1 MNSGLYGACA
11 GLMSRT
17 QALDTIAANI
27 ANSSSTGFRGQQ
39 DVFGTVLAEASSH
52 ERMSILN
59 RATNAFSQMVGT
71 QINDAQGVITP
82 TGNDLDV
89 AIKGSGYFKVK
100 TASGIVYTR
109 NGHFQMS
116 TDGKLTTDAGDP
128 VLGDGGEIALGKGK
142 ITISADG
149 TISCDNAI
157 SGRLSVVTFAAGT
170 TLENHGGA
178 NYSAPVTSE
187 VPAREATVEQGA
199 LEGSNVSPI
208 EGVVQLISAQ
218 RAAESMR
225 HAITLIDGEMD
236 KTAVQDLARVS

>member
-11 GLMSRT
+11 GLMART

-52 ERMSILN
+52 ARMSPLN
-59 RATNAFSQMVGT
+59 QATNAFSQMAGT
-71 QINDAQGVITP
+71 QTDDTQGVITP

-89 AIKGSGYFKVK
+89 AIKGAGYFKVQ
-100 TASGIVYTR
+100 TANGIVYTR
-109 NGHFQMS
+109 NGHFQIAAN
-116 TDGKLTTDAGDP
+116 GKLTTEAGDP
-128 VLGDGGEIALGKGK
+128 VLGDTGEITLGKGK

-149 TISCDNAI
+149 TISSDSAI
-157 SGRLSVVTFAAGT
+157 SGKLSLVMFSPGT
-170 TLENHGGA
+170 ALANHGGA
-178 NYSAPVTSE
+178 NYAAPAASE
-187 VPAREATVEQGA
+187 IPATGATVEQGA

-225 HAITLIDGEMD
+225 HALTLIDSDMD
-236 KTAVQDLARVS
+236 KTAVQDLARTS

>member
-1 MNSGLYGACA
+1 MA
-11 GLMSRT
+11 RT

-39 DVFGTVLAEASSH
+39 DVFGTVLAEANGH
-52 ERMSILN
+52 ARMSTLN
-59 RATNAFSQMVGT
+59 QATNAFSQMAGA
-71 QINDAQGVITP
+71 QIDDSQGVITP

-89 AIKGSGYFKVK
+89 AIKGAGYFKVK

-109 NGHFQMS
+109 NGHFQIS
-116 TDGKLTTDAGDP
+116 SGGKLTTEAGDP
-128 VLGDGGEIALGKGK
+128 VLGDGGEIAVGKGK

-149 TISCDNAI
+149 TISSDSAI
-157 SGRLSVVTFAAGT
+157 SGKLSVVTFPPGT
-170 TLENHGGA
+170 VLANHGGA
-178 NYSAPVTSE
+178 NYAAPVASE
-187 VPAREATVEQGA
+187 IPATGATVQQGA

-225 HAITLIDGEMD
+225 HAITLIDSEMD

>member
-11 GLMSRT
+11 GLMART

-52 ERMSILN
+52 ARMSNLN
-59 RATNAFSQMVGT
+59 RATNAFSQMAGVQT
-71 QINDAQGVITP
+71 DDTQGVIMT

-89 AIKGSGYFKVK
+89 AIKGAGYFKVK

-109 NGHFQMS
+109 NGHFQIS
-116 TDGKLTTDAGDP
+116 PEGKLTTEAGDP
-128 VLGDGGEIALGKGK
+128 VLGEGGEIALGKGN
-142 ITISADG
+142 IAISADG
-149 TISCDNAI
+149 TISSGGAI
-157 SGRLSVVTFAAGT
+157 SGKLSLVTFAPGT
-170 TLENHGGA
+170 VLTNNGGA
-178 NYSAPVTSE
+178 NYAAPQTAE
-187 VPAREATVEQGA
+187 MRATGATVEQGA

-218 RAAESMR
+218 RATESMR
-225 HAITLIDGEMD
+225 HAITLIDSEMD
-236 KTAVQDLARVS
+236 RTAVQDLARVS

>member
-11 GLMSRT
+11 GLMART

-52 ERMSILN
+52 ARMSTLN
-59 RATNAFSQMVGT
+59 QATNAFSQMAGT
-71 QINDAQGVITP
+71 QTDDTQGVITP

-89 AIKGSGYFKVK
+89 AIKGAGYFKVQ
-100 TASGIVYTR
+100 TANGIVYTR
-109 NGHFQMS
+109 NGHFQIAPN
-116 TDGKLTTDAGDP
+116 GKLTTETGDP
-128 VLGDGGEIALGKGK
+128 VLGDTGEITLGKGK

-149 TISCDNAI
+149 TISSDSAI
-157 SGRLSVVTFAAGT
+157 SGKLSVVAFSPGT
-170 TLENHGGA
+170 ALVNHGGA
-178 NYSAPVTSE
+178 NYAAPPASE
-187 VPAREATVEQGA
+187 IPATGATVEQGA

-225 HAITLIDGEMD
+225 HALTLIDSDMD
-236 KTAVQDLARVS
+236 KTAVQELARTN